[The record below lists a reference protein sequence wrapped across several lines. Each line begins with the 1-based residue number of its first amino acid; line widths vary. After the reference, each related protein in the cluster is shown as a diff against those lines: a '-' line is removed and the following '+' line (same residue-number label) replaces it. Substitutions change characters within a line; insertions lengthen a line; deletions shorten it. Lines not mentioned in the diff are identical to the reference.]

1 MLWELGRDTL
11 WWRWPLPGTFLYST
25 WLQKNFW
32 EICVF
37 HWVMDIWN
45 CTFPIST
52 MEIEIF
58 KWLQLLNIA
67 LGTWQRPIEDP
78 PPGTFLY
85 STWLQKNLRNMCFP
99 LSNGHLKLHFSYL
112 YNGNWNFQMTTTCLI
127 LLWELGRHYP
137 PTGTFLYSTWM
148 QKKFWEICVLHWVV
162 NIWNCT
168 FSISTMG
175 IEIFKWL
182 NSLNIALGT
191 WQRKPSDG
199 DDPHQVHSCT
209 LPDCEIIQEY
219 VFSTE

>member
-1 MLWELGRDTL
+1 MAEKTL

-25 WLQKNFW
+25 WLWNNVQ

-52 MEIEIF
+52 MEIKIF

-67 LGTWQRPIEDP
+67 LGTWQTLSPTKYILV
-78 PPGTFLY
+78 LY
-85 STWLQKNLRNMCFP
+85 FDAKEFSRNMCFV

-148 QKKFWEICVLHWVV
+148 QEKFWTICVLYSVV
-162 NIWNCT
+162 NIWNWT
-168 FSISTMG
+168 YSISTMQ

-209 LPDCEIIQEY
+209 LPNCEIM
-219 VFSTE
+219 FK